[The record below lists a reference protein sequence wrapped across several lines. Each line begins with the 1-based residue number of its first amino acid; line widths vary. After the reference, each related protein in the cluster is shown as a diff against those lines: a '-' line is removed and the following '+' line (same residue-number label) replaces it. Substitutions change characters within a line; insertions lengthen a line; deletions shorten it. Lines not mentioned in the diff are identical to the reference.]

1 MHRNHHLRDI
11 YLGMA
16 GESTL
21 GVRPFDNA
29 ITNRVQSIVVAVHRH
44 QQVLPKHKAPYVH
57 DNSVDQEEGD
67 TMMNE
72 DRRRFVCTQYF

>member
-1 MHRNHHLRDI
+1 MHTNHHLRDI

-29 ITNRVQSIVVAVHRH
+29 ITNRVQSIIVAVHRH
-44 QQVLPKHKAPYVH
+44 QQVLPKHKAPCIH
-57 DNSVDQEEGD
+57 DNYVDQDGD
-67 TMMNE
+67 MMMNE
-72 DRRRFVCTQYF
+72 GRRRFVCTQYF